1 MMIKIKKLIP
11 IFLIMILLNN
21 CGYTPR
27 YAVNKNINF
36 TIDLIE
42 FTGDREFNNFL
53 KSKLIRYKKNKDSNK
68 KNYKLNLNTEY
79 KKNIKSRDS
88 TGSAE
93 KYELVIIVN
102 AIVQSELTQPKKL
115 IFEEKFIMNKFDDPF
130 EEKNY
135 EKVIKENFSDII
147 LDRII
152 LYLFKL
158 K

>member
-1 MMIKIKKLIP
+1 MFRLKKLLP
-11 IFLIMILLNN
+11 FFLIIIFLNN

-27 YAVNKNINF
+27 YALNQNLNF
-36 TIDLIE
+36 TIELFE
-42 FTGDREFNNFL
+42 LTGDREFNNFL
-53 KSKLIRYKKNKDSNK
+53 KSKLTRFKKNKDVNK
-68 KNYKLNLNTEY
+68 KSYKLNLETEY
-79 KKNIKSRDS
+79 KKNIKLRDS
-88 TGSAE
+88 TGLAE

-147 LDRII
+147 SERII
-152 LYLFKL
+152 FYLFKL

>member
-1 MMIKIKKLIP
+1 MIKIKKLIP

-27 YAVNKNINF
+27 YAVNKNVNF

-42 FTGDREFNNFL
+42 ITGDREFNNFL
-53 KSKLIRYKKNKDSNK
+53 KSKLTRYKKNKDNNK
-68 KNYKLNLNTEY
+68 KNYKLNLSTEY

-102 AIVQSELTQPKKL
+102 AIVQSELIEPKKL
-115 IFEEKFIMNKFDDPF
+115 IFEEKFIMNKFEDAF

-135 EKVIKENFSDII
+135 EKTIKENFSDLI

-158 K
+158 

>member
-1 MMIKIKKLIP
+1 MFRIKKLLP
-11 IFLIMILLNN
+11 VFLIIIFLNN

-27 YAVNKNINF
+27 YALNKNLNF
-36 TIDLIE
+36 TIELLEI
-42 FTGDREFNNFL
+42 TGDREFNNFL
-53 KSKLIRYKKNKDSNK
+53 KSKLTRYKKNKDVNK
-68 KNYKLNLNTEY
+68 KSYKLNLETEY
-79 KKNIKSRDS
+79 KKNIKLRDS
-88 TGSAE
+88 TGLAE

-147 LDRII
+147 SERII
-152 LYLFKL
+152 FYLFKL

>member
-21 CGYTPR
+21 CGYTPK
-27 YAVNKNINF
+27 YAVNKNVNF

-53 KSKLIRYKKNKDSNK
+53 KSKLTRYKKNKDNNK
-68 KNYKLNLNTEY
+68 KNYKLNLDTEY

-102 AIVQSELTQPKKL
+102 AIVQSELIEPKKL
-115 IFEEKFIMNKFDDPF
+115 IFEEKFIMDKFEDTF
-130 EEKNY
+130 EEENY
-135 EKVIKENFSDII
+135 EKTIKENFSDLI

-152 LYLFKL
+152 FYLFKL
-158 K
+158 

>member
-27 YAVNKNINF
+27 YAVNKNVNF

-42 FTGDREFNNFL
+42 ITGDREFNNFL
-53 KSKLIRYKKNKDSNK
+53 KSKLTRYKKNKDNNK
-68 KNYKLNLNTEY
+68 KNYKLNLDTEY

-102 AIVQSELTQPKKL
+102 AIVQSELIEPKKL
-115 IFEEKFIMNKFDDPF
+115 IFEEKFIMNKFEDAF

-135 EKVIKENFSDII
+135 EKTIKENFSDLI

-158 K
+158 

>member
-53 KSKLIRYKKNKDSNK
+53 KLKLIRYKKNKDDNR

-102 AIVQSELTQPKKL
+102 AIIQSELIEPKKL
-115 IFEEKFIMNKFDDPF
+115 IFEEKFIMNKFEDAF

-135 EKVIKENFSDII
+135 EKTIKENFSDLI

-152 LYLFKL
+152 FYLFKL
-158 K
+158 

>member
-27 YAVNKNINF
+27 YAVNKNVNF

-53 KSKLIRYKKNKDSNK
+53 KSKLIRYKKNKDNNR

-102 AIVQSELTQPKKL
+102 AIVQSELIESKKL
-115 IFEEKFIMNKFDDPF
+115 IFEEKFIMNKFEDAF

-135 EKVIKENFSDII
+135 EKTIKENFSDLI

-152 LYLFKL
+152 FYLFKL
-158 K
+158 

>member
-53 KSKLIRYKKNKDSNK
+53 KSKLTRYKKNKDNNK
-68 KNYKLNLNTEY
+68 KNYKLNLDTEY

-102 AIVQSELTQPKKL
+102 AIVQSELIESKKL
-115 IFEEKFIMNKFDDPF
+115 IFEEKFIMNKFEDAF

-135 EKVIKENFSDII
+135 EKTIKENFSDLI

-152 LYLFKL
+152 FYLFKL
-158 K
+158 

>member
-27 YAVNKNINF
+27 YAVNKNVNF

-42 FTGDREFNNFL
+42 ITGDREFNNFL
-53 KSKLIRYKKNKDSNK
+53 KSKLTRYKKNKDNNK

-79 KKNIKSRDS
+79 KKNIKSKDS

-93 KYELVIIVN
+93 KYELVITVN
-102 AIVQSELTQPKKL
+102 AIVQSELIEPKKL
-115 IFEEKFIMNKFDDPF
+115 IFEEKFIMNKFEDAF

-135 EKVIKENFSDII
+135 EKTIKENFSDLI

-152 LYLFKL
+152 FYLFKL
-158 K
+158 

>member
-1 MMIKIKKLIP
+1 MIKIKKLIP

-27 YAVNKNINF
+27 YAVNKNVNF

-42 FTGDREFNNFL
+42 ITGDREFNNFL
-53 KSKLIRYKKNKDSNK
+53 KSKLTRYKKNKDDNK
-68 KNYKLNLNTEY
+68 KNYKLNLDTEY
-79 KKNIKSRDS
+79 KKNIQSRDS

-93 KYELVIIVN
+93 RYELVIIVN
-102 AIVQSELTQPKKL
+102 AIVQSELIEPKKL
-115 IFEEKFIMNKFDDPF
+115 IFEEKFIMKKFEDVF

-135 EKVIKENFSDII
+135 EKTIKENFSDLI

-158 K
+158 

>member
-27 YAVNKNINF
+27 YAVNKNVNF

-53 KSKLIRYKKNKDSNK
+53 KSKLIRYKKNKDDNR

-102 AIVQSELTQPKKL
+102 AIVQSELIEPKKL
-115 IFEEKFIMNKFDDPF
+115 IFEEKFIMNKFEDAF

-135 EKVIKENFSDII
+135 EKTIKENFSDLI

-152 LYLFKL
+152 FYLFKL
-158 K
+158 

>member
-1 MMIKIKKLIP
+1 MIKIKKLIP

-27 YAVNKNINF
+27 YAVNKNVNF

-42 FTGDREFNNFL
+42 ITGDREFNNFL
-53 KSKLIRYKKNKDSNK
+53 KSKLTRYKKNKDDNK
-68 KNYKLNLNTEY
+68 KNYKLNLDTEY
-79 KKNIKSRDS
+79 KKNIQSRDS

-93 KYELVIIVN
+93 RYELVIIVN
-102 AIVQSELTQPKKL
+102 AIVQSELIEPKKL
-115 IFEEKFIMNKFDDPF
+115 IFEEKFIMNKFEDVF

-135 EKVIKENFSDII
+135 EKTIKENFSDLI

-152 LYLFKL
+152 FYLFKL
-158 K
+158 

>member
-1 MMIKIKKLIP
+1 MFRLKKLLP
-11 IFLIMILLNN
+11 FFLIIIFLNN

-27 YAVNKNINF
+27 YALNQNLNF
-36 TIDLIE
+36 TIELFE
-42 FTGDREFNNFL
+42 LTGDREFNNFL
-53 KSKLIRYKKNKDSNK
+53 KSKLTRFKKNKDVNK
-68 KNYKLNLNTEY
+68 KSYKLNLETEY

-88 TGSAE
+88 TGLAE

-102 AIVQSELTQPKKL
+102 VIVQSELIQPKKL

-147 LDRII
+147 SERII
-152 LYLFKL
+152 FYLFKL

>member
-1 MMIKIKKLIP
+1 MIKIKKLIP

-21 CGYTPR
+21 CGYTPK
-27 YAVNKNINF
+27 YAVNKNVNF

-102 AIVQSELTQPKKL
+102 AIVQSELIEPKKL
-115 IFEEKFIMNKFDDPF
+115 IFEEKFIMNKFEDAF

-135 EKVIKENFSDII
+135 EKTIKENFSDLI

-152 LYLFKL
+152 FYLFKL
-158 K
+158 

>member
-1 MMIKIKKLIP
+1 MIKIKKLIP

-36 TIDLIE
+36 TIDLIQ

-53 KSKLIRYKKNKDSNK
+53 KSKLTRYKKNKDNNK

-79 KKNIKSRDS
+79 KKNIKSKDS

-93 KYELVIIVN
+93 KYELVITVN
-102 AIVQSELTQPKKL
+102 AIVQSELIESKKL
-115 IFEEKFIMNKFDDPF
+115 IFEEKFIMKKFEDAF

-135 EKVIKENFSDII
+135 EKKIKENFSDLI

-152 LYLFKL
+152 FYLFKL
-158 K
+158 

>member
-1 MMIKIKKLIP
+1 MIKIKKLIP

-53 KSKLIRYKKNKDSNK
+53 KSKLTRYKKNKDNNK
-68 KNYKLNLNTEY
+68 KNYKLNLDTEY

-102 AIVQSELTQPKKL
+102 AIVQSELIESKKL
-115 IFEEKFIMNKFDDPF
+115 IFEEKFIMDKFEDTF
-130 EEKNY
+130 EEENY
-135 EKVIKENFSDII
+135 EKTIKENFSDLI

-152 LYLFKL
+152 FYLFKL
-158 K
+158 

>member
-53 KSKLIRYKKNKDSNK
+53 KSKLTRYKKNKDNNK
-68 KNYKLNLNTEY
+68 KNYKLNLDTEY

-102 AIVQSELTQPKKL
+102 AIVQSELIEPKKL
-115 IFEEKFIMNKFDDPF
+115 IFEEKFIMNKFEDAF

-135 EKVIKENFSDII
+135 EKTIKENFSDLI

-158 K
+158 

>member
-102 AIVQSELTQPKKL
+102 AIIQSELIESKKL
-115 IFEEKFIMNKFDDPF
+115 IFEEKFIMKKFEDAF

-135 EKVIKENFSDII
+135 EKTIKENFSDLI

-152 LYLFKL
+152 FYLFKL
-158 K
+158 

>member
-21 CGYTPR
+21 CGYTPK
-27 YAVNKNINF
+27 YAVNKNVNF

-53 KSKLIRYKKNKDSNK
+53 KSKLTRYKKNKDNNK
-68 KNYKLNLNTEY
+68 KNYKLNLDTEY

-102 AIVQSELTQPKKL
+102 AIVQSELIEPKKL
-115 IFEEKFIMNKFDDPF
+115 IFEEKFIMNKFEDAF

-135 EKVIKENFSDII
+135 EKTIKENFSDLI

-152 LYLFKL
+152 FYLFKL
-158 K
+158 

>member
-53 KSKLIRYKKNKDSNK
+53 KSKLTRYKKNKDNNK
-68 KNYKLNLNTEY
+68 KNYKLNLDTEY

-102 AIVQSELTQPKKL
+102 AIVQSELIEPKKL
-115 IFEEKFIMNKFDDPF
+115 IFEEKFIMNKFEDAF

-135 EKVIKENFSDII
+135 EKTIKENFSDLI

-152 LYLFKL
+152 FYLFKL
-158 K
+158 